1 MWYILGYWLYS
12 LGVNS
17 FFALLKIVALF
28 NERAQLFVKGRKNL
42 ISHITQTLHHDSRKS
57 IWFHVAS
64 LGEFEQA
71 RPVIEQLK
79 LLYPNHKFIITIF
92 SPSGY
97 EPLKNDTVADYI
109 FYLPKDSKK
118 NAAQL
123 FQLFNPSM
131 AFWVK
136 YDFWFHYLNILKNN
150 KIPVFLIDASL
161 NSKQLY
167 FKNYAIFYR
176 KLLGVFDFIFTQN
189 ETSTKLLNSIQI
201 NQVET
206 TGDTRFD
213 RVYNALQQT
222 ENLPLI
228 EEFKGNDLLLV
239 IGSSYQL
246 EEEILANFLRNS
258 PPISYKLILAPHFIN
273 EERLIEIE
281 KIFPEKVIRYSQINA
296 TNITNYQTLII
307 DNIGMLSKIYKYADI
322 SFVGGGFKE
331 KGLHN
336 ILEAATFGNAIIF
349 GNKISYFPEA
359 VIFRDKKAAISIQN
373 QQDFDLAFKQLMENN
388 AFRKN
393 IGTKAQQLI
402 LENVGATKKII
413 QYISKAY
420 LHLN

>member
-1 MWYILGYWLYS
+1 MWYILGYWLYAI
-12 LGVNS
+12 GVS
-17 FFALLKIVALF
+17 SYFTLLKIVALF
-28 NERAQLFVKGRKNL
+28 NKRAQLFVNGRKNL
-42 ISHITQTLHHDSRKS
+42 IAHITKTLEHDSRKS

-79 LLYPNHKFIITIF
+79 PLYPNHKFIITIF

-97 EPLKNDTVADYI
+97 EPRKNDSIADYI
-109 FYLPKDSKK
+109 FYLPQDSKK
-118 NAAQL
+118 NAEHL

-150 KIPVFLIDASL
+150 KIPIFLIAASF
-161 NSKQLY
+161 NNKQVY
-167 FKNYAIFYR
+167 FKKYALFYQ
-176 KLLGVFDFIFTQN
+176 KLIGIFDFIFTQN

-228 EEFKGNDLLLV
+228 EQFKGNNLLLV

-246 EEEILANFLRNS
+246 EEEMLANFFKTAPTLS
-258 PPISYKLILAPHFIN
+258 HKSIIAPHFIN

-281 KIFPEKVIRYSQINA
+281 KTFPEKIIRYSQANA
-296 TNITNYQTLII
+296 TNIANYQSLLI

-322 SFVGGGFKE
+322 SFVGGGFKP

-349 GNKISYFPEA
+349 GNEIDYFPEA
-359 VIFRDKKAAISIQN
+359 ISFRENEAAISVQN
-373 QQDFDLAFKQLMENN
+373 QHEFNQAFKLLTENIE
-388 AFRKN
+388 FRKN
-393 IGTKAQQLI
+393 IGTKAQLLI

>member
-1 MWYILGYWLYS
+1 MWYYLGYWLYTI
-12 LGVNS
+12 GNNGY
-17 FFALLKIVALF
+17 FAMLKFAALF
-28 NERAQLFVKGRKNL
+28 NNRAKLFIDGRKNL
-42 ISHITQTLHHDSRKS
+42 IARITQTLQNDSRKS

-79 LLYPNHKFIITIF
+79 SLYPNHRFIITIF

-97 EPLKNDTVADYI
+97 EPRKNDTLADYI

-118 NAAQL
+118 NAQAL
-123 FQLFNPSM
+123 FRLFNPVM

-136 YDFWFHYLNILKNN
+136 YDFWFHYLNVLKNN
-150 KIPVFLIDASL
+150 NIPVFLIDASF
-161 NSKQLY
+161 NSKQIY
-167 FKNYAIFYR
+167 FKPYSHFYH
-176 KLLGVFDFIFTQN
+176 KLLSNFDFIFTQN
-189 ETSTKLLNSIQI
+189 ENSTQLLKTIKITNVQ
-201 NQVET
+201 T

-228 EEFKGNDLLLV
+228 AQFKGDKLLIV

-246 EEEILANFLRNS
+246 EEEMLANFFSTNPTL
-258 PPISYKLILAPHFIN
+258 SYKLIIAPHFIN
-273 EERLIEIE
+273 EERLQEIE
-281 KIFPEKVIRYSQINA
+281 KTFPEKIIRYSQANA
-296 TNITNYQTLII
+296 TNIANYQSLVI

-322 SFVGGGFKE
+322 SFVGGGFKP

-349 GNKISYFPEA
+349 GNEIAYFPEA
-359 VIFRDKKAAISIQN
+359 IAFRDQEAAISVQN
-373 QQDFDLAFKQLMENN
+373 QQEFNKAFKKLTENIE
-388 AFRKN
+388 FRKAM
-393 IGTKAQQLI
+393 GVKAQQII
-402 LENVGATKKII
+402 LENVGATQKII

-420 LHLN
+420 IHLN